1 MTRRPPKC
9 KSPGRSAQHGN
20 GEAADGG
27 HQGPAR
33 LVQITDPHLFANP
46 EGKLLGLTTRQSF
59 EAVLTLALDDG
70 APAPADALVMTGDL
84 VHDETPEGYRYLHG
98 ILRATGLPCYCIP
111 GNHDRPDL
119 MEQYLGAAAVGRV
132 ASRRLGPW
140 NLLFLDSTRPGQE
153 GGLLG
158 LDQLDELDG
167 LLAGNP
173 APSVVF
179 LHQHPISIR
188 SAWMDTMAVE
198 NGAELIALCDRH
210 PTKVR
215 ALVFGHIHQEFAAE
229 QSGYLILGA
238 PSTCVQFL
246 PGSEDFAVDTRPPG
260 YRELLL
266 YPDGR
271 LETSVRRLSAYP
283 EPLNTN
289 VAGY

>member
-1 MTRRPPKC
+1 MTRRPPKN
-9 KSPGRSAQHGN
+9 KSPGKSAQHSN

-33 LVQITDPHLFANP
+33 VVQITDPHLFANP
-46 EGKLLGLTTRQSF
+46 DGKLLGLTTRQSF
-59 EAVLTLALDDG
+59 EAVLALALG
-70 APAPADALVMTGDL
+70 EGAPADALVMTGDL
-84 VHDETPEGYRYLHG
+84 VHDETAEGYGYLHG
-98 ILRATGLPCYCIP
+98 ILQATGLPCYCIP

-119 MEQYLGAAAVGRV
+119 MEQCLGAAAVGRV
-132 ASRRLGPW
+132 ASRQLGPW

-158 LDQLDELDG
+158 RDQLDQLDG

-173 APSVVF
+173 APSLVF

-188 SAWMDTMAVE
+188 SAWMDTMDVE
-198 NGAELIALCDRH
+198 NGAELVAVCDRH
-210 PTKVR
+210 PNVR
-215 ALVFGHIHQEFAAE
+215 ALVFGHIHQEFVAE
-229 QSGYLILGA
+229 RGDYRILGA

-246 PGSEDFAVDTRPPG
+246 PRSEDFAVDTRTPG

-283 EPLNTN
+283 EPLNTT
-289 VAGY
+289 AEGY

>member
-1 MTRRPPKC
+1 MTRRPPKS
-9 KSPGRSAQHGN
+9 KSPGKSAQHGD
-20 GEAADGG
+20 GEAPDGE
-27 HQGPAR
+27 HQEPAR
-33 LVQITDPHLFANP
+33 LVQITDPHLFASP

-59 EAVLTLALDDG
+59 EAVLALALGDG
-70 APAPADALVMTGDL
+70 ASAPADALVMTGDL

-98 ILRATGLPCYCIP
+98 VLQATGLTCYCIP

-119 MEQYLGAAAVGRV
+119 MERCLGAAAVGRV
-132 ASRRLGPW
+132 ASRPLGPW

-153 GGLLG
+153 GGLLER
-158 LDQLDELDG
+158 DQLDQLDG

-188 SAWMDTMAVE
+188 SAWMDTMDVE
-198 NGAELIALCDRH
+198 NGAELIAVCDRH
-210 PTKVR
+210 PNVR
-215 ALVFGHIHQEFAAE
+215 ALVFGHIHQEFVAE

-246 PGSEDFAVDTRPPG
+246 PGSEDFAMDTRTPG

-266 YPDGR
+266 YPDGQ
-271 LETSVRRLSAYP
+271 LETSVWRLSAYP
-283 EPLNTN
+283 EPLNT
-289 VAGY
+289 AAEGY